1 MHEYVFFND
10 KILSAAESFIN
21 AVSSVALYGKGIF
34 TTIAIYDAKPFL
46 WDKHWLRLG
55 DNAKKIGIDLSE
67 YNEDTVI
74 GALSEIID
82 KNNLTNARA
91 RITFF
96 DEISSGIWSF
106 KGHKR
111 KTGLLITTA
120 ERREVSANYHLTVSP
135 FRINS
140 ASPLAN
146 VKSCN
151 YLEKLIALDEAKK
164 RGFDE
169 AVQLNE
175 RGEIASACMA
185 NIFWTTGGKLF
196 TPSLS
201 TGCLAG
207 TTREFLMSKSSC
219 IETEDAPDALR
230 KADAVFLTSSGL
242 GVVQISEFGGRKFEI
257 KYDEITRAIS

>member
-10 KILSAAESFIN
+10 KIFSAAEVSIG
-21 AVSSVALYGKGIF
+21 AVSSAALYGKGIF
-34 TTIAIYDAKPFL
+34 TTTVIYDAKLFL

-55 DNAKKIGIDLSE
+55 DNAKKTGIDLSE
-67 YNEDTVI
+67 YNEETVTR
-74 GALSEIID
+74 ALSEIIEI
-82 KNNLTNARA
+82 NNLTNARA

-96 DEISSGIWSF
+96 NEAPSGIWSF

-111 KTGLLITTA
+111 KTGLLILTA
-120 ERREVSANYHLTVSP
+120 ERREVSANYRLTVSP

-151 YLEKLIALDEAKK
+151 YLEKLIAIEGARK

-185 NIFWTTGGKLF
+185 NIFWTMGDKLF

-219 IETEDAPDALR
+219 IETEDAPDVLQ

-242 GVVQISEFGGRKFEI
+242 GVVQISEFGNRKFER
-257 KYDEITRAIS
+257 KYDKITRAIS